1 MKNLSTVLILL
12 ASFSTIS
19 AQKSEFGQQN
29 IQTKSEKLQTRK
41 FYPIL
46 SIRNMSR
53 NHLEFK
59 KKYNVEVMYE
69 KLCNHK
75 IYVGKGKGK
84 QQAGCQNSHRKVRR
98 FLETRSGIYS
108 SRIIILFSF
117 NLVPQLSFI

>member
-29 IQTKSEKLQTRK
+29 IQTKSEKTPNK
-41 FYPIL
+41 EIL
-46 SIRNMSR
+46 PHFIQFGIMSR

-69 KLCNHK
+69 NCVITKYMSEKAKENNKLVAK
-75 IYVGKGKGK
+75 ILTEKYGDSWK
-84 QQAGCQNSHRKVRR
+84 QDLG
-98 FLETRSGIYS
+98 
-108 SRIIILFSF
+108 
-117 NLVPQLSFI
+117 FIPHGL